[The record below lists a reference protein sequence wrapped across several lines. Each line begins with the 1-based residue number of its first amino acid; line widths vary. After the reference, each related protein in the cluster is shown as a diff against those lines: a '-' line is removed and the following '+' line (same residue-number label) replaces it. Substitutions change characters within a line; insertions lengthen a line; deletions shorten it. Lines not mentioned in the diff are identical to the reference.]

1 MQTYLDC
8 IPCFLRQAL
17 DAARMVTPDAA
28 IHAHVLRETLRMASE
43 MPFDKSPPWMGQK
56 IHQLLREATGEPD
69 PYRQAKQWANDLA
82 LALRPELEQRVRES
96 VDPFA
101 TSVLLAIAGNVIDL
115 GCRSQVSEQDV
126 LRSIE
131 QALCEPF
138 EGDALEELRAA
149 ALSAGSILY
158 LADNAGEIVLD
169 RILIEQLPL
178 ERVMLAV
185 RGYPVI
191 NDATREDAAAAGLT
205 ELVNVIDNGSD
216 VPGTILES
224 CSDSFRD
231 AFARADVVI
240 AKGQGNYET
249 LSGVDG
255 DVFFLFKAKCPV
267 VAREMGCALGQIV
280 VCRAERECGAR
291 HASRETP
298 EGWRTVT
305 KSGAD

>member
-1 MQTYLDC
+1 MQTYPDC

-17 DAARMVTPDAA
+17 DAARMVTADPA
-28 IHAHVLRETLRMASE
+28 IHEHVVRETLRLAVD
-43 MPFDKSPPWMGQK
+43 MPFDRSPPWMGQR
-56 IHQLLREATGEPD
+56 IHKLLREATGNPD
-69 PYRQAKQWANDLA
+69 PYRQAKRWANDLA
-82 LALRPELEQRVRES
+82 LALRPKLEQRVRES
-96 VDPFA
+96 ADPFV
-101 TSVLLAIAGNVIDL
+101 TSVLLAIAGNIIDL
-115 GCRSQVSEQDV
+115 GCRSHVSEQDL

-131 QALCEPF
+131 QALREPF
-138 EGDALEELRAA
+138 DGNALEELRAA
-149 ALSAGSILY
+149 VLSAGSILY

-169 RILIEQLPL
+169 RVLIEQLPL

-191 NDATREDAAAAGLT
+191 NDATREDAAVAGLT

-224 CSDSFRD
+224 CSDSFRT
-231 AFARADVVI
+231 AFAQAELII

-249 LSGVDG
+249 LSGMAG
-255 DVFFLFKAKCPV
+255 NVFFLFKAKCPML
-267 VAREMGCALGQIV
+267 AREMGCAVGQV
-280 VCRAERECGAR
+280 VMCRAKGECGER

-298 EGWRTVT
+298 EGRRTGT